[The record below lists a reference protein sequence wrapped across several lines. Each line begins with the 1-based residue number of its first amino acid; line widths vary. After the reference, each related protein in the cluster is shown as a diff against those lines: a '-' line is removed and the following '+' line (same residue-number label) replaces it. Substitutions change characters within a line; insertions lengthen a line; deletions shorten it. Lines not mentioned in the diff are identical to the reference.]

1 MATIEICATG
11 EITTG
16 TIVHN
21 IPWSQDGVNIPGIV
35 LSNACDLEHDKAGYI
50 IIAGLVEAKTTL
62 LDSNEYKNLN
72 ITPRAELSSKDKV
85 KLKRFYEDYI
95 YNKGITRYYL
105 IYPNKALEAS
115 MPAMLVD
122 FQHLTSI
129 PSNESNRLRI
139 LAELKS
145 PFREEM
151 MQHFTSYTSRVPV
164 PREESS
170 VIFPLLTDYVL

>member
-21 IPWSQDGVNIPGIV
+21 IPWNQDGVNIPGIV

-72 ITPRAELSSKDKV
+72 ITPRAELSNKDKV

-129 PSNESNRLRI
+129 PSNDSNRLRI
-139 LAELKS
+139 LAELRS

-151 MQHFTSYTSRVPV
+151 MQHFSSYTSRVPV